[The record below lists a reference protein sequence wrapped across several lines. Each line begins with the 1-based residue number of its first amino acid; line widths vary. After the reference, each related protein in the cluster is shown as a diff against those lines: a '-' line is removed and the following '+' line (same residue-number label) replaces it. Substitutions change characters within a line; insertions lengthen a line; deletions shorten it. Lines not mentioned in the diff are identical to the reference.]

1 MQGKSRIREKGFET
15 VEKIGVIGAFGFD
28 ALKETTGGQ
37 PVKTRTLYYSLCEK
51 YGRDNVLCVETYRWK
66 KNPVKMILELMLV
79 IRKCNAIILLPAQNG
94 IKVFL
99 NVLLNTKKKNTRL
112 YYDVIGGWIAEKAN
126 GDLNLLN
133 QLKMLDGIWVETSSM
148 KNDLSKIGILNTEV
162 IPNFKN
168 IQKLELSDL
177 PKAHNEPYYFCTFSR
192 VMEEK
197 GITQAITTV
206 NEINNQ
212 REKPIIFLDIYG
224 PIDEAYKDKF
234 EALLF
239 SRPWVQY
246 KGVVDPEK
254 SVDTV
259 KGYDALL
266 FPTRFYTEGIPGTII
281 DSYSAGVPI
290 MTSLWMNSGDV
301 FWDGETGWGYD
312 FDDEKGLEKLIN
324 RFLEDPNE
332 FFAMKET
339 CLDKAELFSR
349 NSIMK
354 KIAYIIETGEKHGDK
369 PI

>member
-197 GITQAITTV
+197 GITQA
-206 NEINNQ
+206 
-212 REKPIIFLDIYG
+212 LD
-224 PIDEAYKDKF
+224 
-234 EALLF
+234 LL
-239 SRPWVQY
+239 
-246 KGVVDPEK
+246 KVDGRLCVI
-254 SVDTV
+254 S
-259 KGYDALL
+259 
-266 FPTRFYTEGIPGTII
+266 FQ
-281 DSYSAGVPI
+281 S
-290 MTSLWMNSGDV
+290 
-301 FWDGETGWGYD
+301 
-312 FDDEKGLEKLIN
+312 
-324 RFLEDPNE
+324 LEDKIVKNKMNEVSEVKEEIKKLPFIPDEYLPN
-332 FFAMKET
+332 FKIISKGITPSKE
-339 CLDKAELFSR
+339 ELEENYRSHSAR
-349 NSIMK
+349 LRV
-354 KIAYIIETGEKHGDK
+354 IERIK
-369 PI
+369 P